1 MRLHCLGTAGY
12 HPSETRHTS
21 CYFLPESGIVLDAGT
36 GLFRLPPLIQTD
48 SLDILLSHAHLDH
61 TVGLTFLLDVV
72 YQRPVREIRV
82 WGQQE
87 KLDAIR
93 QLIGSEL
100 IFPVELPVRW
110 MAIDD
115 QPEFC
120 VRPITRAAGDG
131 RQNQPDQTLASSAGM
146 PPVRVQW
153 HFQSHPGGSVGYR
166 LDWDTDPTD
175 NPTQTRQAG
184 QGRAFS
190 PSTPP
195 KSLVYV
201 TDTTG
206 ADPARPATYNWMA
219 GTDLLMHE
227 CNFSTAHRQW
237 AEKTG
242 HCWLGRVAEIA
253 HASKPERVLLTHLNP
268 IAELDLPVVESVFR
282 SPVDVAADGMCLDF

>member
-61 TVGLTFLLDVV
+61 TVGLTFLLDVL
-72 YQRPVREIRV
+72 YQRPLELIRV

-93 QLIGSEL
+93 RLIGSEL

-110 MAIDD
+110 MPIDD
-115 QPEFC
+115 QSEFC
-120 VRPITRAAGDG
+120 IRPIAR
-131 RQNQPDQTLASSAGM
+131 SSE
-146 PPVRVQW
+146 PHPVQVQW
-153 HFQSHPGGSVGYR
+153 HPQSHPGTSVGYR
-166 LDWDTDPTD
+166 LQWENSPGSG
-175 NPTQTRQAG
+175 NSSGGAG
-184 QGRAFS
+184 QGGTDA
-190 PSTPP
+190 PD
-195 KSLVYV
+195 SLVYV

-206 ADPARPATYNWMA
+206 ADPERPASFEWMA
-219 GTDLLMHE
+219 GTSLLMHE
-227 CNFSTAHRQW
+227 CNFSTAHREW

-242 HCWLGRVAEIA
+242 HCWLSRVAEIA
-253 HASKPERVLLTHLNP
+253 RATNPAKVLLTHLNP
-268 IAELDLPVVESVFR
+268 LVELDPPDVREAFSLPVT
-282 SPVDVAADGMCLDF
+282 VAADGLCIDF